1 MRYSLKIPHAS
12 VVVHFLYPRRL
23 RRWTLAAPRK
33 DVSVCLHVCVCL
45 KISVSFFH
53 NLLLLMM
60 LRTSGLWLLAAVSPY
75 LAILT
80 CDIARSFVGSR
91 FRPQPLLLRWQLNI
105 VYSSLVLPLLLSL
118 ISIGSAGIPGSQ
130 QNNILWASLSAFC
143 RFSTCPCCLPLIAFS
158 RLSQSTWPTLSSAKL
173 PESFLLRSSWTY
185 SCFSPPL

>member
-33 DVSVCLHVCVCL
+33 DVSVYLHVCVCL

-53 NLLLLMM
+53 NLLLLVM

-130 QNNILWASLSAFC
+130 QNNILWASLLSILNLSLLLA
-143 RFSTCPCCLPLIAFS
+143 PYCL
-158 RLSQSTWPTLSSAKL
+158 
-173 PESFLLRSSWTY
+173 
-185 SCFSPPL
+185 FSPISINVAHSFVC